1 LDFWD
6 LTKLLYRRWYLTLPM
21 LLLTGAASVWTL
33 VGVKPNYI
41 ATTYI
46 QLVGPV
52 IQPTEPGQQSA
63 DQRNPW
69 LQQGL
74 NALANAAVVTVQ
86 DYSVIQALHGAG
98 YSDTFKAEL
107 NSGAP
112 LVTFEITGSS
122 PAQAT
127 ATANEIVARFQRS
140 VADLQ
145 TASGAR
151 PSDLVTAK
159 RLDLGT
165 NIQESNAR
173 VKRAVVAVG
182 GVGLLLTIGLTVGVD
197 AVLRRR
203 SRAAAGLDME
213 DLAPP
218 PVSPAV
224 GPRADRVGDR
234 VAASPAP
241 SAPPP
246 MPEPV
251 TRPNLPTPSPMIYA
265 YTDPSRAS
273 VSSSGDPTVATPA
286 LPAAPSTPSTPAG
299 SNGNGHGSTI
309 ALTAGGGQVE
319 PRPSELAN
327 PGPSDTT
334 IVLPLSFK
342 PNRQRDRVVPDED
355 NKQR

>member
-6 LTKLLYRRWYLTLPM
+6 LTKLLYRRWYLTVPM
-21 LLLTGAASVWTL
+21 LLLTGVASIWTL

-41 ATTYI
+41 ATAYI

-74 NALANAAVVTVQ
+74 NPLANAGVVTVQ
-86 DYSVIQALHGAG
+86 DYSVIQALHDAG
-98 YSDTFKAEL
+98 YSDTFTAQL

-203 SRAAAGLDME
+203 SRAAAGLDIE

-218 PVSPAV
+218 PGSPAV

-234 VAASPAP
+234 VATTAAP
-241 SAPPP
+241 TAPPP

-251 TRPNLPTPSPMIYA
+251 TRPNLPTASPMIYA
-265 YTDPSRAS
+265 YTDPSRAIA
-273 VSSSGDPTVATPA
+273 SSSADPTVSTPA
-286 LPAAPSTPSTPAG
+286 LPAAPSTPAG

-355 NKQR
+355 NKPR